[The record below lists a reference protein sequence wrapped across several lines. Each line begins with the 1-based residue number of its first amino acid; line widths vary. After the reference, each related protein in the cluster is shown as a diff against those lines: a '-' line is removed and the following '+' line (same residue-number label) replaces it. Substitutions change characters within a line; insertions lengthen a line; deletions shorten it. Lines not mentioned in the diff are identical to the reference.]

1 MMGVNPAILIVAFA
15 PGGVE
20 AMAAI
25 ALSLG
30 YEPTFVAA
38 HHVFRLFLLSFLM
51 PYIFV
56 KLRRR

>member
-1 MMGVNPAILIVAFA
+1 VAFA